1 MRTKGIFLTVLS
13 AIIYG
18 FTPVLCSITY
28 TYGNNPI
35 TLTFFRGFIILPILT
50 CLMLKDKVSFKVN
63 LIEFL
68 KISFVAIFGS
78 VITTLL
84 LYSSYQYL
92 DVGTSTT
99 LHFMYPLFVTL
110 ICHFIYKDVLT
121 KRHMI
126 ALGLALIGIFTFINF
141 NDLNKIKGIIFAL
154 TSGVTFSIYLVGIE
168 KLKLSKMNDYKLS
181 FYLALVMTI
190 SLFIFGSTTKQLV
203 FNQPIQSYA
212 LIVCVAI
219 LAQLIAVICL
229 KKGIAYLGS
238 SLASMFSMFE
248 PVSSVIFGFLF
259 LNEPIT
265 ALKVI
270 GCCFILGGVSL
281 LIKK

>member
-28 TYGNNPI
+28 SYGNNPI
-35 TLTFFRGFIILPILT
+35 TLTFFRGFIILPILI
-50 CLMLKDKVSFKVN
+50 CLMLKNKVSFKVS

-168 KLKLSKMNDYKLS
+168 KLKLSRMNDYKLS
-181 FYLALVMTI
+181 FYLALVMTF

-203 FNQPIQSYA
+203 FNQPLQSYA

>member
-28 TYGNNPI
+28 SYGNNPI

-190 SLFIFGSTTKQLV
+190 SLFLFGSTTKQLV
-203 FNQPIQSYA
+203 FNQPLQS
-212 LIVCVAI
+212 
-219 LAQLIAVICL
+219 
-229 KKGIAYLGS
+229 
-238 SLASMFSMFE
+238 
-248 PVSSVIFGFLF
+248 
-259 LNEPIT
+259 
-265 ALKVI
+265 
-270 GCCFILGGVSL
+270 
-281 LIKK
+281 

>member
-28 TYGNNPI
+28 SYGNNPI

-50 CLMLKDKVSFKVN
+50 CLMLKDKISFKCSLEE
-63 LIEFL
+63 LI
-68 KISFVAIFGS
+68 KIVFVALFGS

-110 ICHFIYKDVLT
+110 ICHYAYKDVLT
-121 KRHMI
+121 KRHII
-126 ALGLALIGIFTFINF
+126 ALILALIGIATFINF
-141 NDLNKIKGIIFAL
+141 NDFNKIKGIIFAL
-154 TSGVTFSIYLVGIE
+154 TSGITFSIYLVGIE
-168 KLKLSKMNDYKLS
+168 KLKLSRMNDYKLS

-190 SLFIFGSTTKQLV
+190 SLFTFGSLTNQLV

-212 LIVCVAI
+212 LIICVAI

-229 KKGIAYLGS
+229 KKGIGYLGS

-248 PVSSVIFGFLF
+248 PVSSVVFGFVF
-259 LNEPIT
+259 LNESIT
-265 ALKVI
+265 ILKLV

>member
-28 TYGNNPI
+28 SYGNNPI

-50 CLMLKDKVSFKVN
+50 GLMLKDKISFKCSLEE
-63 LIEFL
+63 LI
-68 KISFVAIFGS
+68 KIVFVALFGS

-110 ICHFIYKDVLT
+110 ICHYAYKDVLT
-121 KRHMI
+121 KRHII
-126 ALGLALIGIFTFINF
+126 ALILALIGIATFINF
-141 NDLNKIKGIIFAL
+141 NDFNKIKGIIFAL
-154 TSGVTFSIYLVGIE
+154 TSGITFSIYLVGIE
-168 KLKLSKMNDYKLS
+168 KLKLSRMNDYKLS

-190 SLFIFGSTTKQLV
+190 SLFTFGSLTNQLV

-212 LIVCVAI
+212 LIICVAI

-229 KKGIAYLGS
+229 KKGIGYLGS

-248 PVSSVIFGFLF
+248 PVSSVVFGFVF
-259 LNEPIT
+259 LNESIT
-265 ALKVI
+265 ILKLV

>member
-28 TYGNNPI
+28 SYGNNPI

-121 KRHMI
+121 KRHII
-126 ALGLALIGIFTFINF
+126 ALVLALIGIFTFINF

>member
-28 TYGNNPI
+28 SYGNNPI

-121 KRHMI
+121 KRHII

-259 LNEPIT
+259 LNESIT

>member
-1 MRTKGIFLTVLS
+1 MRTKGIILTVLS

-35 TLTFFRGFIILPILT
+35 TLTFFRGFVILPILI

-63 LIEFL
+63 LIELL

-121 KRHMI
+121 KRHI
-126 ALGLALIGIFTFINF
+126 FALVLALIGIFTFINF

-168 KLKLSKMNDYKLS
+168 KLKLSRMNDYKLS
-181 FYLALVMTI
+181 FYLALVMTV

-203 FNQPIQSYA
+203 FNQPLQSYI
-212 LIVCVAI
+212 LIICVAI

-229 KKGIAYLGS
+229 KKGIGYLGS

>member
-28 TYGNNPI
+28 SYGNNPI

-190 SLFIFGSTTKQLV
+190 SLFIFGSITKQLV

>member
-1 MRTKGIFLTVLS
+1 MRTKGIFLTILS

-28 TYGNNPI
+28 SYGNNPI
-35 TLTFFRGFIILPILT
+35 TLTFFRGFIILPILV
-50 CLMLKDKVSFKVN
+50 CLMIKDKVSFKCSF
-63 LIEFL
+63 IEFI
-68 KISFVAIFGS
+68 KIFFVAIFGS

-99 LHFMYPLFVTL
+99 LHFLYPLFVTL
-110 ICHFIYKDVLT
+110 ICTFVYKDKLT
-121 KRHMI
+121 KRHLF
-126 ALGLALIGIFTFINF
+126 ALTFALIGIATFINLK
-141 NDLNKIKGIIFAL
+141 DLNKVKGIIFAL
-154 TSGVTFSIYLVGIE
+154 SSGITFSIYLVGIE

-190 SLFIFGSTTKQLV
+190 SLFTFGSLTKQLV

-229 KKGIAYLGS
+229 KKGIGYLGS

-265 ALKVI
+265 ILKVI

>member
-28 TYGNNPI
+28 SYGNNPI

>member
-28 TYGNNPI
+28 SYGNNPI

-50 CLMLKDKVSFKVN
+50 GLMLKDKISFKCSLDD
-63 LIEFL
+63 LI
-68 KISFVAIFGS
+68 KIFFVALFGS

-110 ICHFIYKDVLT
+110 ICHYAYKDVLT
-121 KRHMI
+121 KRHII
-126 ALGLALIGIFTFINF
+126 ALVLALIGIATFINF
-141 NDLNKIKGIIFAL
+141 NDFNKIKGILFAL
-154 TSGVTFSIYLVGIE
+154 TSGITFSIYLVGIE

-190 SLFIFGSTTKQLV
+190 SLFTFGTFTKQLV

-212 LIVCVAI
+212 LIICVAI

-229 KKGIAYLGS
+229 KKGIGYLGS

-248 PVSSVIFGFLF
+248 PVSSVIFGFMF
-259 LNEPIT
+259 LNESIT
-265 ALKVI
+265 VLKII
-270 GCCFILGGVSL
+270 GCCLILGGVSL

>member
-28 TYGNNPI
+28 SYGNNPI
-35 TLTFFRGFIILPILT
+35 TLTFFRGFIILPILI
-50 CLMLKDKVSFKVN
+50 CFMLKNKVSFKVS

>member
-28 TYGNNPI
+28 SYGNNPI

-121 KRHMI
+121 KRHII

-203 FNQPIQSYA
+203 FNQPLQSYA

>member
-28 TYGNNPI
+28 SYGNNPI
-35 TLTFFRGFIILPILT
+35 TLTFFRGFIILPILI
-50 CLMLKDKVSFKVN
+50 CLMLKNKVSFKVS

-110 ICHFIYKDVLT
+110 ICHFVYKDVLT
-121 KRHMI
+121 KRHI
-126 ALGLALIGIFTFINF
+126 FALVLALIGIFTFINF

-168 KLKLSKMNDYKLS
+168 KLKLSRMNDYKLS
-181 FYLALVMTI
+181 FYLALVMTF

-203 FNQPIQSYA
+203 FNQPLQSYA

>member
-28 TYGNNPI
+28 SYGNNPI

-50 CLMLKDKVSFKVN
+50 CLMLKDKVSFKVS
-63 LIEFL
+63 LIEFI

-121 KRHMI
+121 KRHII
-126 ALGLALIGIFTFINF
+126 ALVLALIGIFTFINF

-181 FYLALVMTI
+181 FYLALVMTV

-203 FNQPIQSYA
+203 FHQPIQSYV
-212 LIVCVAI
+212 LIVFVAI

-265 ALKVI
+265 ILKVI

>member
-13 AIIYG
+13 AVIYG

-28 TYGNNPI
+28 SYGNNPI
-35 TLTFFRGFIILPILT
+35 TLTFFRGLIILPILT
-50 CLMLKDKVSFKVN
+50 CLMLKDKISFKCSM
-63 LIEFL
+63 IEFV
-68 KISFVAIFGS
+68 KIFFVAMFGT

-99 LHFMYPLFVTL
+99 LHFLYPLFVTL
-110 ICHFIYKDVLT
+110 ICHFVYKDVLT
-121 KRHMI
+121 KKHI
-126 ALGLALIGIFTFINF
+126 FALILSFIGILTFINL
-141 NDLNKIKGIIFAL
+141 NDLNEIKGMIYAL
-154 TSGVTFSIYLVGIE
+154 TSGITFSIYLVGIE

-181 FYLALVMTI
+181 FYLALVLTI
-190 SLFIFGSTTKQLV
+190 SIFIFGTATKQLV
-203 FNQPIQSYA
+203 FNQPLKSYV

-219 LAQLIAVICL
+219 LAQLIGVICL
-229 KKGIAYLGS
+229 KKGIGYLGS

-248 PVSSVIFGFLF
+248 PVSSVIFGYVF
-259 LNEPIT
+259 LNEAIT
-265 ALKVI
+265 IIKVI

>member
-1 MRTKGIFLTVLS
+1 MRTKGIILTVLS

-35 TLTFFRGFIILPILT
+35 TLTFFRGFVILPILI

-63 LIEFL
+63 LIELL

-121 KRHMI
+121 KRHI
-126 ALGLALIGIFTFINF
+126 LALVLALIGIATFINF

-154 TSGVTFSIYLVGIE
+154 TSGITFSIYLVGIE
-168 KLKLSKMNDYKLS
+168 KLRLSKMNDYKLS

-203 FNQPIQSYA
+203 FHQPIQSYA
-212 LIVCVAI
+212 LIICVAI

>member
-28 TYGNNPI
+28 SYGNNPI

-203 FNQPIQSYA
+203 FNQPLQSYA

>member
-1 MRTKGIFLTVLS
+1 
-13 AIIYG
+13 
-18 FTPVLCSITY
+18 
-28 TYGNNPI
+28 
-35 TLTFFRGFIILPILT
+35 
-50 CLMLKDKVSFKVN
+50 
-63 LIEFL
+63 
-68 KISFVAIFGS
+68 
-78 VITTLL
+78 
-84 LYSSYQYL
+84 
-92 DVGTSTT
+92 
-99 LHFMYPLFVTL
+99 
-110 ICHFIYKDVLT
+110 
-121 KRHMI
+121 
-126 ALGLALIGIFTFINF
+126 
-141 NDLNKIKGIIFAL
+141 
-154 TSGVTFSIYLVGIE
+154 
-168 KLKLSKMNDYKLS
+168 MNDYKLS

-203 FNQPIQSYA
+203 FNQPLQSYA

>member
-28 TYGNNPI
+28 SYGNNPI

-121 KRHMI
+121 KRHII